1 MAGEPFI
8 PPSQGALAQE
18 PTPRAGRRRLPAD
31 AARERILDAAERALA
46 EVGPEGLRLTELA
59 TQLGVSHPAILHH
72 FGSRGG
78 LVAAVIARALA
89 KLDREL
95 GDAISQGRRDGDNI
109 LERIAVFLA
118 ERGNARTVAW
128 LVLSGRAH
136 GLAAA
141 PPRVRR
147 PPALRRLVDLVH
159 ARRMRAAPGVELDD
173 TLFRAQ
179 LSIFALLGEAIF
191 GDVIRRA
198 TGDERA
204 EGSRDFRQR
213 LARLLGRRD

>member
-1 MAGEPFI
+1 MVREPVRD
-8 PPSQGALAQE
+8 PVLE
-18 PTPRAGRRRLPAD
+18 PAPPRAGRRRLPAD

-46 EVGPEGLRLTELA
+46 EVGPEGLRLTDLA

-72 FGSRGG
+72 FGSRAG
-78 LVAAVIARALA
+78 LVGAVIARALS

-95 GDAISQGRRDGDNI
+95 GDAIAEKHRDGETL
-109 LERIAVFLA
+109 LEQIAEFLA

-136 GLAAA
+136 GFSSAT
-141 PPRVRR
+141 PRVRR
-147 PPALRRLVDLVH
+147 PPALRRLVELVH
-159 ARRMRAAPGVELDD
+159 ARRVRAAPERDIELDD

-198 TGDERA
+198 TGDERT
-204 EGSRDFRQR
+204 ESSRDFRHR
-213 LARLLGRRD
+213 LALLLGRRS

>member
-1 MAGEPFI
+1 MVRESTAEE
-8 PPSQGALAQE
+8 SR
-18 PTPRAGRRRLPAD
+18 PRPGRRRLPAD
-31 AARERILDAAERALA
+31 AARERILDAAERALT
-46 EVGPEGLRLTELA
+46 EVGPEGLRLTDLA

-72 FGSRGG
+72 YGSRAG

-95 GDAISQGRRDGDNI
+95 GETISQGGREGESI
-109 LERIAVFLA
+109 LERIAEFLA

-141 PPRVRR
+141 PARVRR
-147 PPALRRLVDLVH
+147 PPALRRLVELVH
-159 ARRMRAAPGVELDD
+159 ARRVRTAPVELED

-179 LSIFALLGEAIF
+179 LTIFALLGEAIF
-191 GDVIRRA
+191 GDVIRRT
-198 TGDERA
+198 TGDERPDA
-204 EGSRDFRQR
+204 ARDFRQR
-213 LARLLGRRD
+213 LARLLGRRG

>member
-1 MAGEPFI
+1 MARG
-8 PPSQGALAQE
+8 QVQ
-18 PTPRAGRRRLPAD
+18 PRASTPPRRRLPAD
-31 AARERILDAAERALA
+31 EARERILDAAERALA
-46 EVGPEGLRLTELA
+46 EVGPEGLRLTDLA

-72 FGSRGG
+72 FGSRAG

-95 GDAISQGRRDGDNI
+95 GEAISERGRDGESI
-109 LERIAVFLA
+109 LERIAEFLA
-118 ERGNARTVAW
+118 ERGTARTVAW

-136 GLAAA
+136 GLAEA

-159 ARRMRAAPGVELDD
+159 ARAQRALGREVELDD

-179 LSIFALLGEAIF
+179 LTIFALLGEAIF

-198 TGDERA
+198 TGDARDG
-204 EGSRDFRQR
+204 GSRDFRQR
-213 LARLLGRRD
+213 FARLLGRRDRE